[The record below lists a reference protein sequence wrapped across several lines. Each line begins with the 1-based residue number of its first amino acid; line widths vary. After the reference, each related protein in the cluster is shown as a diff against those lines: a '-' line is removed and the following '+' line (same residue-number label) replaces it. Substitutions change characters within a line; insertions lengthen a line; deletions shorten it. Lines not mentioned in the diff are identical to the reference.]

1 MYTKPIIFAVEDDA
15 AIAEAYSYS
24 LENEFIF
31 TCFSDGKALFDT
43 LNNKSTTLPDI
54 ILLDI
59 MLPGDDGYA
68 ILMRLKSNSR
78 TLHIPVIMISAK
90 GEEISKVKG
99 LNMGADDYL
108 AKPLGVMELVARLKA
123 HLRKSQRKI
132 TISETENIVYKD
144 IFIDVSKYEITAN
157 GVKLQTALKEF
168 QLFCMLCKNPEK
180 ALSREAIFEEVWT
193 GNYVVESRTL
203 DCHIKEIRK
212 KLAEADSET
221 VIKTIRGVGY
231 MLE

>member
-1 MYTKPIIFAVEDDA
+1 MNNKPIVFAVEDDA
-15 AIAEAYSYS
+15 AIQEAYTYS
-24 LENEFIF
+24 LENEFEF
-31 TCFSDGKALFDT
+31 RCFNDGKTLFDT
-43 LNNKSTTLPDI
+43 LKDKSSTLPDI

-68 ILMRLKSNSR
+68 ILSRLKSNNS
-78 TLHIPVIMISAK
+78 TSHIPVIMISAK

-123 HLRKSQRKI
+123 HLRRVPKEKDAGGI
-132 TISETENIVYKD
+132 TYKD
-144 IFIDVSKYEITAN
+144 IIIDAVKYEVTVN
-157 GVKLQTALKEF
+157 GVKLQTTLKEY
-168 QLFCMLCKNPEK
+168 QLFCMLCKNAEK

-203 DCHIKEIRK
+203 DCHIKEVRK
-212 KLAEADSET
+212 KLIDADSEA